1 VSRWGLNLILLL
13 GSCVVA
19 FAVAEVALRIVR
31 PVSTVVYR
39 LDADLGYR
47 LEANQETRAV
57 SQDYDAV
64 IRTNSAGFH
73 DVEHALAKP
82 SDVYRIV
89 VLGDSFVEALQL
101 GTEDGFTQQ
110 LERRVQAWTSGKR
123 VEVIN
128 LGISGTGPAQYYRML
143 ELQGLK
149 YQPDLVIMALVP
161 DSDFRDSYQPL
172 GGAISKPY
180 YRIEEDN
187 SLRLIPPRVSDQTAS
202 VRFLLQKS
210 AFLQIVRKAVA
221 SLPVEGWLGQVGL
234 LAPFGGVKVQDSP
247 LTLPPDWFVYVA
259 EPPVSWQE
267 AYRVTLRMVEE
278 AANLANRHQARFL
291 VMTIGSTATIEDRW
305 GEALAPY
312 PDAGRVR
319 WEFDRPERAI
329 AALGERVGFDVISLV
344 EPFRQSY
351 AVHRASHS
359 WAHDGHWN
367 ARGHRLA
374 AEVVDAALR
383 ARGPSYGLP

>member
-1 VSRWGLNLILLL
+1 MAKCTTVGLPTSPAPLSRWGLNLILLL

-19 FAVAEVALRIVR
+19 FAVAEIALRIVR
-31 PVSTVVYR
+31 PVSTVAYR

-47 LEANQETRAV
+47 LGANQETRAV
-57 SQDYDAV
+57 SQDYDVV

-89 VLGDSFVEALQL
+89 VLGESFVEALEL

-128 LGISGTGPAQYYRML
+128 LGISGTGPAQYYRVL

-149 YQPDLVIMALVP
+149 YQPDLVIMAVLP
-161 DSDFRDSYQPL
+161 DNDFRDSYQAL

-180 YRIEEDN
+180 YRIEADN
-187 SLRLIPPRVSDQTAS
+187 SLRLLPPHVSDQTAS

-210 AFLQIVRKAVA
+210 AFLQLVRKAVVA
-221 SLPVEGWLGQVGL
+221 LPVEEWLGQVGL
-234 LAPFGGVKVQDSP
+234 LAPFVGVKIQDSP
-247 LTLPPDWFVYVA
+247 LTIPPDWFVYVA
-259 EPPVSWQE
+259 EPPASWQE

-278 AANLANRHQARFL
+278 AAKLANRHQARFL
-291 VMTIGSTATIEDRW
+291 VMTIGSTATVEDRW
-305 GEALAPY
+305 AEALASY

-329 AALGERVGFDVISLV
+329 AGLGERVGFDVINLV
-344 EPFRQSY
+344 EPFRRDY
-351 AVHRASHS
+351 AV
-359 WAHDGHWN
+359 
-367 ARGHRLA
+367 
-374 AEVVDAALR
+374 
-383 ARGPSYGLP
+383 